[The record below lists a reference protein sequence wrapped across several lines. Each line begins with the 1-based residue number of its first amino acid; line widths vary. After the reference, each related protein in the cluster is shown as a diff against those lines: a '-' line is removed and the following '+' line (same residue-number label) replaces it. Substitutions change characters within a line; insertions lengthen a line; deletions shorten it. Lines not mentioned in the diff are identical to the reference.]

1 MLFET
6 ITLTTVL
13 LARSWIAWKSSK
25 SANSVE
31 TAPLQETDA
40 SGIEDHQTFISELD
54 KCQTERR
61 NEIFLLIYSLLG
73 TSKKSNFNQLS
84 AAFKQ
89 LVKIYRILQ
98 FKLPD
103 SEQMAEVVVADYEN
117 YVSSMKNS
125 KVIIERFKELQFLLE
140 YSFRKTDKDV
150 LVYYYRDK
158 GKDMDYIQNIL
169 PNIYGCFDTI
179 VNDEFSKSNRKTK
192 TQDVKNYKCLLGAAG
207 RVYNDLVK
215 VLYKYEVYDTR
226 GRLSYELLY
235 EISEYILKTTN
246 FYFNKGLTTSRL
258 AKDITDSI
266 IHYIHND
273 VSVEEEFMENH
284 ADCPEKFVEKLI
296 ERYLLNREIESY
308 YYFLKMSCKVL
319 EALRYQNKLYGDNG
333 RYASFNLKDCEKIA
347 KEKLLKADL
356 PILANIEESEILKD
370 IEQAFEYKDA
380 KLP

>member
-1 MLFET
+1 M
-6 ITLTTVL
+6 
-13 LARSWIAWKSSK
+13 
-25 SANSVE
+25 
-31 TAPLQETDA
+31 
-40 SGIEDHQTFISELD
+40 
-54 KCQTERR
+54 
-61 NEIFLLIYSLLG
+61 
-73 TSKKSNFNQLS
+73 
-84 AAFKQ
+84 
-89 LVKIYRILQ
+89 
-98 FKLPD
+98 
-103 SEQMAEVVVADYEN
+103 
-117 YVSSMKNS
+117 
-125 KVIIERFKELQFLLE
+125 
-140 YSFRKTDKDV
+140 
-150 LVYYYRDK
+150 
-158 GKDMDYIQNIL
+158 
-169 PNIYGCFDTI
+169 
-179 VNDEFSKSNRKTK
+179 
-192 TQDVKNYKCLLGAAG
+192 
-207 RVYNDLVK
+207 VK

-333 RYASFNLKDCEKIA
+333 RYVSFNLKDCEKIA